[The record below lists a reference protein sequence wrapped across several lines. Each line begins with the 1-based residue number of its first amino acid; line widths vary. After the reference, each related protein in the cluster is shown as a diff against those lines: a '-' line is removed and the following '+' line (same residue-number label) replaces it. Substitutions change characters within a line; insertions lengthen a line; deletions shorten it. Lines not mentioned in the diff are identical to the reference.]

1 MTTTHTESRDRG
13 AGSTAHEILTLRVL
27 ERHNQSDGVIALTL
41 AHPDGLPLPEW
52 TPGAHIDVHVGQDVV
67 RQYSLCSDPA
77 DNTHWRVG
85 VLNAADGRG
94 GSRLLHE
101 TVYAGSTIQI
111 GTPRNNFGLAP
122 SPRYRFV
129 AGGIGIT
136 PILPMLR
143 QATRDGADWT
153 LVYGGRSRSSMAFL
167 DELAPYG
174 ARVQF
179 VPEDTDGRVDFASY
193 FAEVQADTLV
203 YACGPEP
210 LLRVVE
216 GATEHWPEGS
226 LHLERFAPKVVE
238 HHADAAFEVTFELSG
253 VTATVPAGKSIL
265 EIAEINGIS
274 IDSSC
279 REGTCGTCETYLL
292 EGDVDHR
299 DSILTSAERADSESM
314 FICVSRAKRDCPR
327 LVLEL

>member
-1 MTTTHTESRDRG
+1 MTTRTEPRAHG
-13 AGSTAHEILTLRVL
+13 AASTAHEILTLRVV
-27 ERHNQSDGVIALTL
+27 ERQHQSDGVIALTIARL
-41 AHPDGLPLPEW
+41 DGKPLPGW
-52 TPGAHIDVHVGQDVV
+52 TPGAHIDVQVGDGSI

-85 VLNAADGRG
+85 VLNAPEGRG

-101 TVYAGSTIQI
+101 TAHAGSTIQI

-153 LVYGGRSRSSMAFL
+153 LVYGGRTRSSMAFL
-167 DELAPYG
+167 DELAEYG
-174 ARVQF
+174 DRVQF

-193 FAEVQADTLV
+193 FAGVQADTLI

-216 GATEHWPEGS
+216 DATEHWPEGS
-226 LHLERFAPKVVE
+226 LHLERFAPKVVAHPE
-238 HHADAAFEVTFELSG
+238 DDAFEVTFELSG

-274 IDSSC
+274 VDSSC

-292 EGDVDHR
+292 EGYVDHR
-299 DSILTSAERADSESM
+299 DSILTSAERADSESL
-314 FICVSRAKRDCPR
+314 FICVSRAKKDCPR
-327 LVLEL
+327 LILEL